1 MSEPEQVRSEV
12 DEERAVATEAGAEAE
27 GTDPTAELDA
37 GMPTERRPPVDATA
51 PRPAAAEGTPRLRDV
66 GSAAA
71 ALPRR

>member
-37 GMPTERRPPVDATA
+37 GMPTERRPRSLSAT
-51 PRPAAAEGTPRLRDV
+51 PARA
-66 GSAAA
+66 
-71 ALPRR
+71 